1 MTNAIFSVP
10 PSVAHT
16 ALANGTLT
24 QASLNLVPVTV
35 TTTKQG
41 QITLASTGATLQ
53 LIGCP
58 QTEMMTA
65 VEMKSE

>member
-1 MTNAIFSVP
+1 M
-10 PSVAHT
+10 PSVAQNG
-16 ALANGTLT
+16 LSGTLPPGNL
-24 QASLNLVPVTV
+24 SLVPVTV

-58 QTEMMTA
+58 QAEMMSTETKA
-65 VEMKSE
+65 E